1 MQFAQQ
7 YDLGVV
13 MIGSLVRLL
22 VVVVIL
28 VAAAAF
34 FLGYRWS
41 NGNVVRPGSGPVG
54 TVGRDAPVDP
64 SKAREAGA
72 KIGEQV
78 ATAANAAGELLE
90 DGQLTAKIKSKM
102 TLDDLVQARTINV
115 DTKDRVVTIRGR
127 VRTEAERQ
135 RAVQLARE
143 TAGVKA
149 VVDRLTVEAR

>member
-1 MQFAQQ
+1 
-7 YDLGVV
+7 
-13 MIGSLVRLL
+13 MIGSLIRLL
-22 VVVVIL
+22 VVIVIV

-41 NGNVVRPGSGPVG
+41 NGTVVRPGSEPVG

-64 SKAREAGA
+64 SKARETGA

-115 DTKDRVVTIRGR
+115 DTKDGVVTVKGR

-135 RAVQLARE
+135 RALQLARE
-143 TAGVKA
+143 TAGVKT
-149 VVDRLTVEAR
+149 VIDRLVVEAR

>member
-1 MQFAQQ
+1 
-7 YDLGVV
+7 
-13 MIGSLVRLL
+13 MIRSLIRLML
-22 VVVVIL
+22 VLIIV

-34 FLGYRWS
+34 LLGYRWS
-41 NGNVVRPGSGPVG
+41 NGGVVRPSSEPVG

-64 SKAREAGA
+64 SKARETGS

-90 DGQLTAKIKSKM
+90 DSQLTAKIKSKM

-115 DTKDRVVTIRGR
+115 DTKDGVVTVKGR

-135 RAVQLARE
+135 RALQLARE
-143 TAGVKA
+143 TAGVKN
-149 VVDRLTVEAR
+149 VVDQLVVEAR

>member
-1 MQFAQQ
+1 MQFAQLNV
-7 YDLGVV
+7 LGVV
-13 MIGSLVRLL
+13 MVGTLVRLL
-22 VVVVIL
+22 LVIVIV

-41 NGNVVRPGSGPVG
+41 HGGIVRPDGGPVG
-54 TVGRDAPVDP
+54 TIGRDAPVDP
-64 SKAREAGA
+64 SKARDAGA
-72 KIGEQV
+72 KIGERV
-78 ATAANAAGELLE
+78 ATAANAAGELIE

-115 DTKDRVVTIRGR
+115 DTKDGVVTIKGR

-143 TAGVKA
+143 TAGVKT
-149 VVDRLTVEAR
+149 VVDRLVVEAR

>member
-22 VVVVIL
+22 VVVVIV

-41 NGNVVRPGSGPVG
+41 NGNVVRPSSGPVG

>member
-1 MQFAQQ
+1 
-7 YDLGVV
+7 
-13 MIGSLVRLL
+13 MIGTLIRLL
-22 VVVVIL
+22 LVIVIV

-41 NGNVVRPGSGPVG
+41 HGGIARPDSAPVG
-54 TVGRDAPVDP
+54 TIGRDAPVDP

-78 ATAANAAGELLE
+78 ATAANTAGELIE

-115 DTKDRVVTIRGR
+115 DTKDGVVTVKGR
-127 VRTEAERQ
+127 VRSDAERQ
-135 RAVQLARE
+135 RAIQLARE

-149 VVDRLTVEAR
+149 VVDQLTVEAR

>member
-1 MQFAQQ
+1 
-7 YDLGVV
+7 
-13 MIGSLVRLL
+13 MIRLL
-22 VVVVIL
+22 LVIVIV

-41 NGNVVRPGSGPVG
+41 NGTVVRPGSGPVG

-72 KIGEQV
+72 KIGERV
-78 ATAANAAGELLE
+78 ATAANTAGELLE

-115 DTKDRVVTIRGR
+115 DTKDGVVTVRGR
-127 VRTEAERQ
+127 VRSEAERQ

-149 VVDRLTVEAR
+149 VVDQLVVEAR

>member
-1 MQFAQQ
+1 
-7 YDLGVV
+7 
-13 MIGSLVRLL
+13 MIGTLIRLL
-22 VVVVIL
+22 LVIVIV

-41 NGNVVRPGSGPVG
+41 NGGIARPDSAPVG
-54 TVGRDAPVDP
+54 TIGRDTPVDT

-78 ATAANAAGELLE
+78 ATAANTAGELIE

-115 DTKDRVVTIRGR
+115 DTKDGVVTVKGR
-127 VRTEAERQ
+127 VRSDAERQ
-135 RAVQLARE
+135 RAIQLARE

-149 VVDRLTVEAR
+149 VVDRLVVEAR

>member
-1 MQFAQQ
+1 
-7 YDLGVV
+7 
-13 MIGSLVRLL
+13 MIGSLIRLL
-22 VVVVIL
+22 LVIVVV

-41 NGNVVRPGSGPVG
+41 NGTVVRPGSGPVG

-102 TLDDLVQARTINV
+102 TLDDIVQARTINV
-115 DTKDRVVTIRGR
+115 DTKDGVVTVKGR

-135 RAVQLARE
+135 RALQLARE

-149 VVDRLTVEAR
+149 VVDQLVVEAR

>member
-1 MQFAQQ
+1 
-7 YDLGVV
+7 
-13 MIGSLVRLL
+13 MIGSLIRLL
-22 VVVVIL
+22 IVVVIV

-41 NGNVVRPGSGPVG
+41 NGTVVRPGSGPVG

-64 SKAREAGA
+64 SKARETGA

-78 ATAANAAGELLE
+78 ATAANAAGELIE

-115 DTKDRVVTIRGR
+115 DTKDGVVTVKGR
-127 VRTEAERQ
+127 VRTEVERQ
-135 RAVQLARE
+135 RALTLARE

-149 VVDRLTVEAR
+149 VVDQLVVEVR

>member
-1 MQFAQQ
+1 
-7 YDLGVV
+7 
-13 MIGSLVRLL
+13 MIGTLIRLL
-22 VVVVIL
+22 LVIVIV

-41 NGNVVRPGSGPVG
+41 NGGIARPDQAPVG
-54 TVGRDAPVDP
+54 TIGRDAPVDP

-78 ATAANAAGELLE
+78 ATAANAAGELIE

-115 DTKDRVVTIRGR
+115 DTKDGVVTVKGR
-127 VRTEAERQ
+127 VRSDAERQ
-135 RAVQLARE
+135 RAIQLARE

-149 VVDRLTVEAR
+149 VVDQLTVEAR

>member
-1 MQFAQQ
+1 
-7 YDLGVV
+7 
-13 MIGSLVRLL
+13 MIGSLIRLLL
-22 VVVVIL
+22 VVVIV

-41 NGNVVRPGSGPVG
+41 NGTVVRPGSGPVG

-115 DTKDRVVTIRGR
+115 DTKDGVVTVKGR

-135 RAVQLARE
+135 RALQLARE

-149 VVDRLTVEAR
+149 VVDQLVVEAR